1 MVVGQDGKI
10 GVIVQLPAEGVTKV
24 DHVHVTILPHFM
36 GVQTVQK
43 MVRQALN
50 PSDAIKTNAKVRMI
64 DGTMRISFEIET

>member
-1 MVVGQDGKI
+1 MVVGQSGKI
-10 GVIVQLPAEGVTKV
+10 GVIVQLPAEEVTKV

-50 PSDAIKTNAKVRMI
+50 PSDAMKMNAKVRMI
-64 DGTMRISFEIET
+64 KQTMLICF

>member
-1 MVVGQDGKI
+1 MVVGQSGKI
-10 GVIVQLPAEGVTKV
+10 GVIVQLPAEEVTKV

-50 PSDAIKTNAKVRMI
+50 PSDAMKMNAKVRI
-64 DGTMRISFEIET
+64 ICQTMFIRF

>member
-1 MVVGQDGKI
+1 MVVGQSGKI
-10 GVIVQLPAEGVTKV
+10 GVIVQLPAEEVTKV

-50 PSDAIKTNAKVRMI
+50 PSDAMKMNAKVRI
-64 DGTMRISFEIET
+64 ICQTIIISF